1 LSERIGFLALQK
13 KKNTYM
19 NDDKTRLQINTDS
32 GVDDKTVVISRENT
46 QVAEVKT
53 HLNEPPVA
61 SRIHPAVN
69 QVPHPSPGTV
79 INKRFVLEKQLG
91 FGGMGAVYRALDKRK
106 QEADDENP
114 YVAIKLLGEDFKNHP
129 KAFIT
134 LQRETKKT
142 QQLAHPNI
150 VTVHDFDRDG
160 DLVYM
165 TMEELKGQNLEDLL
179 KAHASSVIEP
189 KRALTIIR
197 KIASGLG
204 YAHSKGI
211 VHSDLKPG
219 NIFITD
225 DDNVKILDFGIAR
238 VMEDN
243 SEASRFDAGELGALS
258 PRYASVEMINHLP
271 PDPKD
276 DIYALG
282 IIACELLTGSHPYRR
297 EMATDAVE
305 KGMKP
310 EIPELGRLLKKA
322 LRSAVTHD
330 INSRAASCDEFI
342 RQLDFAAGGYRKWM
356 AGAVI
361 VLLLAI
367 GNIVFLEYAR
377 EPELALTDLSI
388 DQQQQFA
395 ELMAE
400 AATAME
406 FNDINGALFFMDK
419 AYQIHP
425 QNRELSEL
433 IDTLIQQI
441 ETTISRNKLDNSAIK
456 DIIATLNEYPAFQND
471 KMQAELS
478 RLSP

>member
-1 LSERIGFLALQK
+1 
-13 KKNTYM
+13 M
-19 NDDKTRLQINTDS
+19 NDDKTRLQSDKNT
-32 GVDDKTVVISRENT
+32 DDKTVVIPQAKTDAVDEKTR
-46 QVAEVKT
+46 VAKA
-53 HLNEPPVA
+53 PVSA
-61 SRIHPAVN
+61 QTHPAVN
-69 QVPHPSPGTV
+69 QVPHPATGTV
-79 INKRFVLEKQLG
+79 INNRFVLEKQLG

-160 DLVYM
+160 GLVYM

-179 KAHASSVIEP
+179 KAHANNYIEP
-189 KRALTIIR
+189 ERALAIIR
-197 KIASGLG
+197 KIAAGLG

-219 NIFITD
+219 NIFITE

-238 VMEDN
+238 VVED
-243 SEASRFDAGELGALS
+243 SSQGSRFDAGELGALS
-258 PRYASVEMINHLP
+258 PRYASVEMINQLP
-271 PDPKD
+271 PDPRD

-282 IIACELLTGSHPYRR
+282 IIACELLSGSHPYKR
-297 EMATDAVE
+297 ELATDAVE

-310 EIPELGRLLKKA
+310 DIPGLGGLMKKA
-322 LRSAVTHD
+322 LSTAVTHD
-330 INSRAASCDEFI
+330 INSRVGSCDEFI
-342 RQLDFAAGGYRKWM
+342 RKLDFAAGGYRKWVV
-356 AGAVI
+356 AASI
-361 VLLLAI
+361 VMLLAI
-367 GNIVFLEYAR
+367 GNVVFLDYAK
-377 EPELALTDLSI
+377 EPELALSDLAPA
-388 DQQQQFA
+388 QQQQFG

-400 AATAME
+400 ASTALE
-406 FNDINGALFFMDK
+406 FDDINGALFYMDK

-433 IDTLIQQI
+433 IDSLIQQI
-441 ETTISRNKLDNSAIK
+441 EQNISRNQLDNNAIQ

-471 KMQAELS
+471 KVQAQLS